1 MLRRAACAA
10 LLITAAVTVIQTAP
24 VNLTGTWAFKYW
36 TVKIRLQQDGDRV
49 WGVGGAADFWFRGH
63 WDGARL
69 LLVVNNFEERRKGAC
84 TPRGVFLLKGSTV
97 NNVIAHW
104 RRPGEK
110 PLNGPWTRLSPDA
123 GEPIEYPYA
132 MELDYCGSLVTYEL
146 AFPTGSDALT
156 GTDWPILT
164 AIAQVLK
171 DRPSVKIQIAGHT
184 DATGD
189 AAANQALSERR
200 AEAVKQVL
208 VERYGADGSRIS
220 TRGWGAEQ
228 AIEEN
233 TTEEGRALNRRVEI
247 IASR

>member
-24 VNLTGTWAFKYW
+24 VNLTETWAFKYW
-36 TVKIRLQQDGDRV
+36 TVKIRLQF
-49 WGVGGAADFWFRGH
+49 A
-63 WDGARL
+63 
-69 LLVVNNFEERRKGAC
+69 
-84 TPRGVFLLKGSTV
+84 
-97 NNVIAHW
+97 
-104 RRPGEK
+104 
-110 PLNGPWTRLSPDA
+110 
-123 GEPIEYPYA
+123 
-132 MELDYCGSLVTYEL
+132 
-146 AFPTGSDALT
+146 TGSDALT

-171 DRPSVKIQIAGHT
+171 VQPSVKIQIAGHT

-208 VERYGADGSRIS
+208 VERHGADGSRIS

-233 TTEEGRALNRRVEI
+233 TTEEGKALNRRVEI